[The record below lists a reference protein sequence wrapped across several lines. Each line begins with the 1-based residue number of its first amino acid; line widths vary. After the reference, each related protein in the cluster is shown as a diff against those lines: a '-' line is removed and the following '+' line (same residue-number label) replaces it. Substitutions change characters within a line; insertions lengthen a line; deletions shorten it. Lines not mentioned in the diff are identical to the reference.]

1 MTVEYE
7 WDIETVESGV
17 VELDHAEIIDH
28 YHHDKLSQTTDTL
41 GFWHPVAAEQIRIVL
56 VRDDDY
62 GRQWAYIDGG
72 VMPDEFDGGTAVP
85 RRFQLE
91 WDKYGKQI
99 NAQVD
104 AINSGQMPAKTK
116 SNLDKMKIMR
126 MHSSLMSERHSLM
139 MMSERR
145 LGL

>member
-1 MTVEYE
+1 MTVYYE

-28 YHHDKLSQTTDTL
+28 YHHDKLSQMTDTL
-41 GFWHPVAAEQIRIVL
+41 GFCHPDAAEQIRIVL
-56 VRDDDY
+56 VRDDRY

-72 VMPDEFDGGTAVP
+72 RLPDEFDEGTTVP

-91 WDKYGKQI
+91 WDKYGEQI

-104 AINSGQMPAKTK
+104 AINSGDFPARTK
-116 SNLDKMKIMR
+116 SNSAFLDKM
-126 MHSSLMSERHSLM
+126 SA
-139 MMSERR
+139 R
-145 LGL
+145 LLWAS